1 MCAYDAL
8 AAAWE
13 MRMAGLSVDARAQ
26 RADSREPFFLGK
38 SGRSWCTTD
47 TQQLACRMA
56 VALGLDA
63 TQFGGKSFRVGGATD
78 IRDRLG
84 ASAINTIKQRGR
96 WWSDIAFIYQ
106 RALVTE
112 HLQLSADM
120 ADAASRDL
128 EALCGGWAQSAG
140 LR

>member
-1 MCAYDAL
+1 M
-8 AAAWE
+8 
-13 MRMAGLSVDARAQ
+13 
-26 RADSREPFFLGK
+26 
-38 SGRSWCTTD
+38 
-47 TQQLACRMA
+47 
-56 VALGLDA
+56 
-63 TQFGGKSFRVGGATD
+63 GGATD

-106 RALVTE
+106 RALVSE

-120 ADAASRDL
+120 AEAASRDL
-128 EALCGGWAQSAG
+128 EALCGGWAQGAG

>member
-1 MCAYDAL
+1 
-8 AAAWE
+8 
-13 MRMAGLSVDARAQ
+13 MAGLSVDARAR
-26 RADSREPFFLGK
+26 RASSREPFFLGA
-38 SGRSWCTTD
+38 SGLSWSTSD
-47 TQQLACRMA
+47 TQRLACRMA
-56 VALGLDA
+56 VALGLDPK
-63 TQFGGKSFRVGGATD
+63 QFGGKSFRVAGATD

-106 RALVTE
+106 RALVHE

-120 ADAASRDL
+120 AEAVSQDL

>member
-1 MCAYDAL
+1 ML
-8 AAAWE
+8 A
-13 MRMAGLSVDARAQ
+13 Q
-26 RADSREPFFLGK
+26 IPPFNFPRK
-38 SGRSWCTTD
+38 S
-47 TQQLACRMA
+47 LACNMA
-56 VALGLDA
+56 SALGLDPK
-63 TQFGGKSFRVGGATD
+63 QFGGKSFRVGGATD

-106 RALVTE
+106 RALVSE

-120 ADAASRDL
+120 AEAASRDL
-128 EALCGGWAQSAG
+128 EALCGGWAQGAG